1 MTAATRPHG
10 YARYKLDGCRCYVCG
25 FAVAQYRDAR
35 EHAIRRG
42 QWQPW
47 TDAEP
52 VRQHISNLRACG
64 LGTRR
69 IADLASID
77 RKRLQGIT
85 TGRPER
91 GTGPQEKV
99 RPALAQAILAVEPT
113 FENLGAATV
122 IDATG
127 TIRRLQALVA
137 AGWPQ
142 QHLAAALGMTPTNF
156 GAAIRRDRTIV
167 RTARA
172 VQALYDAYWRADPIE
187 HGASR
192 AGVTRARRHAAAS
205 GWAPVGAWDEETIDD
220 PTATPDLGVKVS
232 RQDAIAEDAMWLIE
246 EQGYTREQA
255 AARLGL
261 AKNTVDKAIAR
272 DHSASKAA
280 A

>member
-1 MTAATRPHG
+1 MTTATRPHG

-52 VRQHISNLRACG
+52 ARAHVQALQACG

-69 IADLASID
+69 IADLAGLE
-77 RKRLQGIT
+77 RKTVIVIVN
-85 TGRPER
+85 GRADR
-91 GTGPQEKV
+91 GTPPPSKV
-99 RPALAQAILAVEPT
+99 RPATAAAILAVEPT
-113 FENLGAATV
+113 LDNLGATVV

-127 TIRRLQALVA
+127 TVRRLQALVA

-142 QHLAAALGMTPTNF
+142 SHLAVALGMTPGNF

-172 VQALYDAYWRADPIE
+172 VRALYDAYWRADPLQ
-187 HGASR
+187 HGASQ
-192 AGVTRARRHAAAS
+192 AGVTRARRHAVAN

-220 PTATPDLGVKVS
+220 PTATPDLGGKAS

-261 AKNTVDKAIAR
+261 AKNTVDKAISR
-272 DHSASKAA
+272 DHKAA